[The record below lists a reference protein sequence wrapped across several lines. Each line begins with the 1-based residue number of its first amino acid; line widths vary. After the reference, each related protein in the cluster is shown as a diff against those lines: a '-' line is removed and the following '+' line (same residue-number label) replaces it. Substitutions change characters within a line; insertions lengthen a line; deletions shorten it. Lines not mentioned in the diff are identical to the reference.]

1 VLDRGTPGLDR
12 TDGGGDVGRRW
23 RLNPP
28 PNWPVLPDGWEPA
41 PDWSPDPAWGPAPVG
56 WTLWR
61 RERRGAWLRRHRRS
75 AGIGSAAVLTLF
87 VALAGPPSS
96 GTFSDTAPGAVALG
110 VPPPAGGTMIAPG
123 TPPDR
128 EADPPIRLERRLP
141 PASRER
147 RATPRS
153 HVVAAVPTAVRERDP
168 DRRRTP
174 NRTPHRAPSGGPAAG
189 CPSSAP
195 APTTTPEVFGR
206 PTATSGSAP
215 VSATRPTPAAGTC
228 SPGGGGGSG
237 GAPAPT
243 GSSSPEPSG

>member
-1 VLDRGTPGLDR
+1 
-12 TDGGGDVGRRW
+12 VGRRW

-110 VPPPAGGTMIAPG
+110 VPPVGGTMIAPEA
-123 TPPDR
+123 PPDR
-128 EADPPIRLERRLP
+128 PQADPPIRLERRLP

-153 HVVAAVPTAVRERDP
+153 RARVVAAPAPTEARERVP
-168 DRRRTP
+168 NRPRHPNRTP
-174 NRTPHRAPSGGPAAG
+174 NRTPNGGGSPTCPWGAGAPPPPPPA
-189 CPSSAP
+189 
-195 APTTTPEVFGR
+195 
-206 PTATSGSAP
+206 
-215 VSATRPTPAAGTC
+215 
-228 SPGGGGGSG
+228 GGGGGARG
-237 GAPAPT
+237 GAPPAWAPWCFFFPPRGGAPPP
-243 GSSSPEPSG
+243 GSIT

>member
-1 VLDRGTPGLDR
+1 MLSLIRTEAPER
-12 TDGGGDVGRRW
+12 TDGGDDVGRRW

-61 RERRGAWLRRHRRS
+61 RERRSAWLRRHRRS

-87 VALAGPPSS
+87 VTLAGPPSS
-96 GTFSDTAPGAVALG
+96 GTFSDAEPGAVALG
-110 VPPPAGGTMIAPG
+110 APPPAGGTMIAAG

-128 EADPPIRLERRLP
+128 PRADPPVRLDRRTP

-147 RATPRS
+147 RPVSRS
-153 HVVAAVPTAVRERDP
+153 RARVVAAPVPTETRERVP
-168 DRRRTP
+168 NRPRHPNRTP
-174 NRTPHRAPSGGPAAG
+174 NRTPNGGGGSPT
-189 CPSSAP
+189 CPSSPAP
-195 APTTTPEVFGR
+195 TPTTTPEVFGR
-206 PTATSGSAP
+206 PTATPGVAP
-215 VSATRPTPAAGTC
+215 ASTGTC
-228 SPGGGGGSG
+228 SPGGGTPG
-237 GAPAPT
+237 PT

>member
-1 VLDRGTPGLDR
+1 M
-12 TDGGGDVGRRW
+12 GRRW

-61 RERRGAWLRRHRRS
+61 RERRRAWLRRHRRS

-87 VALAGPPSS
+87 VTLAGPPSS
-96 GTFSDTAPGAVALG
+96 GTFSDAAPGAAALG
-110 VPPPAGGTMIAPG
+110 APPPVGGTMIAPG
-123 TPPDR
+123 TPPDHPQ
-128 EADPPIRLERRLP
+128 ADPPVRLDRRTP

-147 RATPRS
+147 RPASRSRS
-153 HVVAAVPTAVRERDP
+153 HAVVVMPTSVREREP
-168 DRRRTP
+168 NRPRTP
-174 NRTPHRAPSGGPAAG
+174 NRTPHRSPNGGTTAPG
-189 CPSSAP
+189 CPPSAP
-195 APTTTPEVFGR
+195 TPTTTPEVFGR

-215 VSATRPTPAAGTC
+215 ESAAQPTSAAGFC

-237 GAPAPT
+237 GTPGPT